1 MVCYRDDCHW
11 RFAVGVAT
19 ITVQRA
25 FPVRDLWSGLTLSIR
40 NLPTFYAAAWLVSVT
55 SVA

>member
-1 MVCYRDDCHW
+1 M
-11 RFAVGVAT
+11 

-40 NLPTFYAAAWLVSVT
+40 NLPTFDAAAGLLALHLLLERPLIS
-55 SVA
+55 ADREIQAE